1 MKKFLL
7 ISVSLSLLL
16 CLVILNSVCLSANKD
31 FVQENYDKAEYMIPM
46 RDGIK
51 LYTQVYTP
59 KDISL
64 TNKYPI
70 LMDRTPYSVKNY
82 KPDEYPSRLGP
93 SDLITE
99 EKFIVVRQDVR
110 GKFKS
115 EGVWVHHIVHID
127 EKSLGD
133 VDESTDAYDTVE
145 WLINNI
151 PNNNGRVG
159 LWGVSYGGWEV
170 AMGIMEAH
178 PAIKAA
184 APMASPGNQFMG
196 DDYYHNGAFRA
207 LYAFYWS
214 SRHALVRISPTSEQT
229 KPFEF
234 GTPDGYRFWL
244 ELGPLSNVNKE
255 IFLGQVPTW
264 NEWTEHNTYDEYW
277 QSKNVMDDMNNI
289 RLPVMSVCCLFDSED
304 YYGAIGIYHAIE
316 EKNPENQGFL
326 VLGPWKHGG
335 FRSMDGSYLGNIQ
348 FDSKTSDYYHEDIEL
363 PFFNYYLKDKGEF
376 KPAEAIVF
384 ITGSNQWK
392 TFDEWP
398 PKESVKQNLYLRANG
413 KLSFEPPTEEEFV
426 FDSYVSDPKKPVPF
440 TSEIR
445 VSQGHDFMVEDQRFA
460 STRPDVLVYET
471 DVLEE
476 DITIVGPIITNLNVA
491 TSGTD
496 CDWIVKL
503 IDVYPGDAP
512 DNDPNPQKIRMGHFQ
527 MLLAGDVFR
536 SKFRN
541 SYTYPEPVIPDQIMN
556 IRYDLLDKSH
566 TFLKG
571 HRIMIQ
577 IHSSWYPLIALNPGK
592 FCNII
597 NAVESDFQKT
607 TQKVYRSLEFPS
619 VIELSVLK

>member
-7 ISVSLSLLL
+7 ISVSLSLLI
-16 CLVILNSVCLSANKD
+16 CLVMLSSVCLSANTN

-46 RDGIK
+46 RDGVK

-59 KDISL
+59 KDIPP

-82 KPDEYPSRLGP
+82 EPDEYPSRLGP

-127 EKSLGD
+127 EKSPGD

-145 WLINNI
+145 WLINNT
-151 PNNNGRVG
+151 PNHNGRVG

-170 AMGIMEAH
+170 AMGIMETH

-184 APMASPGNQFMG
+184 AIMASPGNQFMG

-214 SRHALVRISPTSEQT
+214 SKNAQVRISPTSEQT

-264 NEWTEHNTYDEYW
+264 NEWTEHDTYDEYW

-304 YYGAIGIYHAIE
+304 YYGAISIYHSIE

-326 VLGPWKHGG
+326 VLGPWRHGG

-348 FDSKTSDYYHEDIEL
+348 FDSKTSDYYHENIEL

-376 KPAEAIVF
+376 RPAEAIVF

-398 PKESVKQNLYLRANG
+398 PKGSVKQNLYLRADG
-413 KLSFEPPTEEEFV
+413 KLSFEPPTGGEFV

-476 DITIVGPIITNLNVA
+476 DITIVGPIIANLNVA

-512 DNDPNPQKIRMGHFQ
+512 DNDPNPYNIRMGHFQ

-571 HRIMIQ
+571 HRIMVQIQ
-577 IHSSWYPLIALNPGK
+577 SSWFPLIALNPGK
-592 FCNII
+592 FCDII

-607 TQKVYRSLEFPS
+607 TQKVYRSVEFPS